1 MGEFISKTLGC
12 TPAASL
18 DHFKPEVL
26 GSAKVVERVAM
37 GEKKITRVTGVKD
50 GPGKTAS
57 IVLRGSNSLLLE
69 EADRSLHDA
78 LCVMRCLVQKPM
90 MVNGGGAPEIEV
102 AESLMK
108 FAKTL
113 GDVESYGV
121 KAFARALE
129 VIPYTLA
136 ENAGLNPVKTVT
148 ELRQVHQDG
157 DETAG
162 INVKKGTIS
171 SMMEESVLQP
181 ALVSRSVIQLASE
194 TVCSILKIDDIVN
207 TIR

>member
-1 MGEFISKTLGC
+1 M
-12 TPAASL
+12 
-18 DHFKPEVL
+18 
-26 GSAKVVERVAM
+26 
-37 GEKKITRVTGVKD
+37 
-50 GPGKTAS
+50 
-57 IVLRGSNSLLLE
+57 
-69 EADRSLHDA
+69 
-78 LCVMRCLVQKPM
+78 
-90 MVNGGGAPEIEV
+90 
-102 AESLMK
+102 MK